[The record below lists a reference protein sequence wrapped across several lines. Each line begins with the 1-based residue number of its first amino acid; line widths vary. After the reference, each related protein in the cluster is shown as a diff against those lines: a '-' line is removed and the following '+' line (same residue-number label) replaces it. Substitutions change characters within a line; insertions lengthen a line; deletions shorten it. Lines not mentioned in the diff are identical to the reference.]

1 MKDPTPKT
9 IFVRYALFVITA
21 IAVGAVYRFW
31 GAPIPAS
38 YHWLGAVW
46 IVLIIVLALFST
58 ISRRD
63 RLKKMRREIWF
74 GEKPDED

>member
-1 MKDPTPKT
+1 MKNQTPKT
-9 IFVRYALFVITA
+9 IFVLYALFVITA

-31 GAPIPAS
+31 GPPIPAS

-63 RLKKMRREIWF
+63 SLKKMRREIWF
-74 GEKPDED
+74 GEKDDS

>member
-1 MKDPTPKT
+1 MKNLTPKN
-9 IFVRYALFVITA
+9 IFVWYALFVITA
-21 IAVGAVYRFW
+21 IAAGTAYRFW
-31 GAPIPAS
+31 GLPIPAS

-46 IVLIIVLALFST
+46 IVLSIVLALFST

-74 GEKPDED
+74 GEKDDS